1 MAVAY
6 ARMREIAEEMSHVPE
21 AWAVEVSGG
30 EITIMMSPAKRH
42 EFIVALTARQL
53 NHQLDDIDP
62 SLVAHGGAEIEDP
75 AAGVMRRPD
84 LLVLPLDSLDEQ
96 GDYVDPKEIRV
107 AMEVVSKSNPEN
119 DYTGKMRDYPRIGIP
134 CYVIVDPRLGTGVV
148 LSEIGP
154 GEDGGPAY
162 QHRES
167 FTFGETV
174 SVGEWTIDTS
184 QFPLY

>member
-1 MAVAY
+1 MAVDY
-6 ARMREIAEEMSHVPE
+6 ARMREIAEDVSQVPE

-30 EITIMMSPAKRH
+30 EIIIMMSPVKRH
-42 EFIVALTARQL
+42 ELIVMRTVRQL
-53 NHQLDDIDP
+53 NRQLDEIDP
-62 SLVAHGGAEIEDP
+62 SVGAHSGAEIEDP
-75 AAGVMRRPD
+75 VAGVLRRPD
-84 LLVLPLDSLDEQ
+84 LLVLHEDLLDES
-96 GDYVDPKEIRV
+96 GDYVDPKDVLV

-119 DYTGKMRDYPRIGIP
+119 DYTGKMRDYPRVGIP

-154 GEDGGPAY
+154 GEEGPAY
-162 QHRES
+162 QHREA

-174 SVGEWTIDTS
+174 RIGEWTVDTS